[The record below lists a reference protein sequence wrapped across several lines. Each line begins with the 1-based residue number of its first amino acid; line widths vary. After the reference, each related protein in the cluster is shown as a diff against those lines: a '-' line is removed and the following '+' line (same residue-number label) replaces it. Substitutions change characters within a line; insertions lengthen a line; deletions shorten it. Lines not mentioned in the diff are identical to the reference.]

1 MKQPNFLSK
10 PLDEMTPQEWESIC
24 DGCGLCC
31 QIRVEDIDSGEIVL
45 SNVSCRYL
53 CHDSHQCLD
62 YANRQ
67 QNVPD
72 CVKVTPQNIHELT
85 WLPHTL
91 SLVRV
96 IGVLLAS
103 AIGLGAIIIGH
114 LSQPVTRQHV
124 AITYAVMNMILEN
137 IFFGCIVVHVKVS
150 RNAYVRLGFDPLQ
163 GHGQLVD
170 FTVDTVVVSET
181 STKNEEGYGAQV
193 DVGRH
198 ANNRGYAH

>member
-1 MKQPNFLSK
+1 MKQPSFLSK
-10 PLDEMTPQEWESIC
+10 PLNEMTPQEWESIC

-85 WLPHTL
+85 WLPHTCGYRL
-91 SLVRV
+91 VANNQSLEDWHPLICGNHEEV
-96 IGVLLAS
+96 
-103 AIGLGAIIIGH
+103 H
-114 LSQPVTRQHV
+114 LSGPSMKDSL
-124 AITYAVMNMILEN
+124 I
-137 IFFGCIVVHVKVS
+137 
-150 RNAYVRLGFDPLQ
+150 
-163 GHGQLVD
+163 
-170 FTVDTVVVSET
+170 SEDEADWDI
-181 STKNEEGYGAQV
+181 EE
-193 DVGRH
+193 
-198 ANNRGYAH
+198 